1 MNSSLGC
8 CGAVASCRCRGRAE
22 GGKSKAGLQK
32 QTVGIAASVLEA
44 FRMWY
49 TGSLGKVTE

>member
-1 MNSSLGC
+1 MVLLL
-8 CGAVASCRCRGRAE
+8 AVGVE
-22 GGKSKAGLQK
+22 EEQQGGNSKAGLQK